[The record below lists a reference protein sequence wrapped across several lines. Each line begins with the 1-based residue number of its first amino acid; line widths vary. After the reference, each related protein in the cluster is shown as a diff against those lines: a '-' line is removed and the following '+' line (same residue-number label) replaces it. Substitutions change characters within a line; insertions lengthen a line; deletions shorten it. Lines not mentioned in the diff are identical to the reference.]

1 MYIDTHAHLNFPDF
15 EGDYAEVF
23 DRAKEKDVTKVINV
37 GTDLGTSCR
46 AIELADELP
55 GTFPTVGLHPTDAG
69 KFPGHTELMR
79 EFKALA
85 RDKRVVAVG
94 EVGLDFY
101 HENYDKEK
109 QVAVFSA
116 FLDIAESTGKPVI
129 IHCRSAYEELIGAM
143 KDWKGSRGVG
153 GVVHAFQGDLST
165 AKQLLDLGFHLSF
178 SCNVT
183 YPKNY
188 SHYSSLLPS
197 IPLDRLLLETDCPFL
212 PPEGERGGRNEPKN
226 VVRVAETLG
235 EILKKDPE
243 EIGEMTSRNAEQ
255 LFSL

>member
-15 EGDYAEVF
+15 DRDYEQVF
-23 DRAKEKDVTKVINV
+23 ARAKTKGVTKIINV
-37 GTDLGTSCR
+37 GTDLAISKR
-46 AIELADELP
+46 AIELAEELT
-55 GTFPTVGLHPTDAG
+55 GAFSTVGLHPSDAEG
-69 KFPGHTELMR
+69 WEGDMEFMR
-79 EFKALA
+79 AFEQLA